1 MFEFLKSKHFHLI
14 ASFIVGLGLAAIL
27 RPGCTGPNCIVHR
40 APSVEEVT
48 KSTYQL
54 GSKCYQFK
62 TEPTACA
69 DSGVIEALTMVRA

>member
-1 MFEFLKSKHFHLI
+1 MFEFLKSKHFHVI
-14 ASFIVGLGLAAIL
+14 GSFIVGLGLAAIL
-27 RPGCTGPNCIVHR
+27 RPGCRGNCTVHK
-40 APSVEEVT
+40 APAVEEVT

-69 DSGVIEALTMVRA
+69 ESGMVEALTMARA